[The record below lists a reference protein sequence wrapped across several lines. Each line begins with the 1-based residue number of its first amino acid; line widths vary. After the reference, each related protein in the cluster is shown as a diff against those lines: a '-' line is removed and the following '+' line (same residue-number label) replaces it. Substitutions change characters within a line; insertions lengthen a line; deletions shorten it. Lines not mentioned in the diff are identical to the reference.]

1 VGRGKGQRRAEDA
14 AGRREALAA
23 WAERG
28 RLAWLV
34 GRGAEIVLAAA
45 ERGEQESAWLAELE
59 ALVGGEVRDGGRG
72 QRATAGVKSRKPRCR
87 QRPVGDQERPR
98 ATPWRPDGQRLD
110 GRRQL
115 VLWVGAARVRG
126 AWTSMVLTVD
136 EEGRKQVAGLWSGS
150 TADAAFSRA
159 LVGHLV
165 EKGLSARDGLLAVH
179 DGGPGLDGAL
189 RAAWG
194 EQVLVGHCRQQVCV
208 EVLAHLPEKRRP
220 GFRESWRRLWTGGV
234 TDATAGLAALGRDLE
249 REHPGAAARLQRSRE
264 ALLAVA
270 RLGLPTKLTARLG
283 SVSAVRRLL
292 VEASAGQVGAGA
304 AAVAAGLSERLR
316 HQRRLVGYE
325 ALPQLA
331 ERLVLHARRKE
342 NGAAHG

>member
-1 VGRGKGQRRAEDA
+1 MA
-14 AGRREALAA
+14 
-23 WAERG
+23 
-28 RLAWLV
+28 
-34 GRGAEIVLAAA
+34 
-45 ERGEQESAWLAELE
+45 
-59 ALVGGEVRDGGRG
+59 
-72 QRATAGVKSRKPRCR
+72 
-87 QRPVGDQERPR
+87 
-98 ATPWRPDGQRLD
+98 
-110 GRRQL
+110 
-115 VLWVGAARVRG
+115 
-126 AWTSMVLTVD
+126 LTVD
-136 EEGRKQVAGLWSGS
+136 DEGRKQVAGLWSGS

-220 GFRESWRRLWTGGV
+220 GFLESWRRLWTGGV
-234 TDATAGLAALGRDLE
+234 TDATAGLVTLERDVE

-270 RLGLPTKLTARLG
+270 RLGLPAKLTARLG

-292 VEASAGQVGAGA
+292 VEASTGQVGAGA

-325 ALPQLA
+325 ALHPGPEPPQAPTRWSPCSPNTGASPGGSVAGGTASRRSVGPPQHSWRLSSACGGCREAAICRRSRRRWSTTPGRAAGWPSAREPTPTRRIVARPRRSIAWPLVCHRSVRGDPLPYLPQWA
-331 ERLVLHARRKE
+331 ETRESDPIVS
-342 NGAAHG
+342 GAGRGRGNR